1 MNMVTTI
8 TAVILALA
16 TPLIGGLLAGVDRKF
31 TARMQERVGPPLI
44 QPFYDVLK
52 LWGKNPMISN
62 NLQPILAFCYLG
74 FALVAAGM
82 VTFLQDLILV
92 LFVMGIADICLTV
105 AALNA
110 RSPFSYL
117 GGRREFLVMLS
128 YEPVM
133 LLVYIAIFLVTGSFT
148 IKGVYAYGQPLVLVL
163 PLALVALQFVL
174 VIEMKKSPYDVS
186 GSGHAHQELVRGVFT
201 EFSGY
206 TMALIELGHW
216 TKIATTLMIFSL
228 FWAPNP
234 FIGAS
239 ISLAMFFVALVVDNI
254 YPRLTWQKM
263 LKTTWS
269 VGLILIFL
277 NVVALVYGGKIEC
290 H

>member
-1 MNMVTTI
+1 MNTLTI
-8 TAVILALA
+8 LTAVILALA
-16 TPLIGGLLAGVDRKF
+16 TPVIGGILAGVDRKL
-31 TARMQERVGPPLI
+31 TARMQERVGPPLV

-62 NLQPILAFCYLG
+62 NLQPVLAFSYLG

-82 VTFLQDLILV
+82 VTFQQDLLLV
-92 LFVMGIADICLTV
+92 LFIMGVADVCLTV

-110 RSPFSYL
+110 KSPYSYL
-117 GGRREFLVMLS
+117 GGRREFLAMLS

-133 LLVYIAIFLVTGSFT
+133 LLADIAIFLVTGSFT
-148 IKGVYAYGQPLVLVL
+148 IKGIYNYGQPLLMVL
-163 PLALVALQFVL
+163 PLVLVALQFVL

-216 TKIATTLMIFSL
+216 AKLTTTLMIFSL

-234 FIGAS
+234 LIGAA
-239 ISLAMFFVALVVDNI
+239 ISLAMFFVALVIDNI

-263 LKTTWS
+263 LRTTWS
-269 VGLILIFL
+269 VGFILILVNL
-277 NVVALVYGGKIEC
+277 AVLVYGGII
-290 H
+290 

>member
-1 MNMVTTI
+1 MNTIQII
-8 TAVILALA
+8 TAVLLALA
-16 TPLIGGLLAGVDRKF
+16 TPVIGGLLAGVDRKL
-31 TARMQERVGPPLI
+31 TAKMQERVGPPLV

-62 NLQPILAFCYLG
+62 NLQPILAFGYLG

-82 VTFLQDLILV
+82 VTFQQDLLLV
-92 LFVMGIADICLTV
+92 LFIMGIADICLTV
-105 AALNA
+105 AAVSTK
-110 RSPFSYL
+110 SPYSYL
-117 GGRREFLVMLS
+117 GGRREFLAMLS

-133 LLVYIAIFLVTGSFT
+133 LLVDIAIFLVTGSFT
-148 IKGVYAYGQPLVLVL
+148 IKGIYAYGQPLLMVL
-163 PLALVALQFVL
+163 PLALVALMFVL

-216 TKIATTLMIFSL
+216 TKLATTLMIFSL

-234 FIGAS
+234 VIGGV

-263 LKTTWS
+263 LKTTWTTGF
-269 VGLILIFL
+269 VLVLL
-277 NVVALVYGGKIEC
+277 NLAVLVFGGVI
-290 H
+290 

>member
-1 MNMVTTI
+1 MNTLTI
-8 TAVILALA
+8 LTAVILALA
-16 TPLIGGLLAGVDRKF
+16 TPVIGGILAGVDRKL
-31 TARMQERVGPPLI
+31 TARMQERVGPPLV

-52 LWGKNPMISN
+52 LWGKTPMISN
-62 NLQPILAFCYLG
+62 KLQPVLAFGYLG

-82 VTFLQDLILV
+82 VTFQQDLLLV
-92 LFVMGIADICLTV
+92 LFIMGVADVCLTV

-110 RSPFSYL
+110 KSPYSYL
-117 GGRREFLVMLS
+117 GGRREFLAMLS

-133 LLVYIAIFLVTGSFT
+133 LLADIAIFLVTGSFT
-148 IKGVYAYGQPLVLVL
+148 IKGIYNYGQPLLMVL
-163 PLALVALQFVL
+163 PLVLVALQFVL

-216 TKIATTLMIFSL
+216 AKLSTTLMIFSL

-234 FIGAS
+234 LIGAA
-239 ISLAMFFVALVVDNI
+239 ISLAMFFVALVIDNI
-254 YPRLTWQKM
+254 YPRLTWQNM
-263 LKTTWS
+263 LRTTWS
-269 VGLILIFL
+269 VGFILILL
-277 NVVALVYGGKIEC
+277 NLAVLVYGGII
-290 H
+290 

>member
-1 MNMVTTI
+1 MNTI
-8 TAVILALA
+8 TIITAAVLALA
-16 TPLIGGLLAGVDRKF
+16 TPLIGGLLAGVDRKL
-31 TARMQERVGPPLI
+31 TARMQERVGPPLV

-52 LWGKNPMISN
+52 LWGKDPMISN
-62 NLQPILAFCYLG
+62 NLQPILAFGYLG
-74 FALVAAGM
+74 FALVAAFM
-82 VTFLQDLILV
+82 VTFQQDLLLV
-92 LFVMGIADICLTV
+92 LFIMGIADIALTV
-105 AALNA
+105 AAVSTK
-110 RSPFSYL
+110 SPYSYL
-117 GGRREFLVMLS
+117 GGRREFLAMLS

-133 LLVYIAIFLVTGSFT
+133 LLADIAIFLVTGSFT
-148 IKGVYAYGQPLVLVL
+148 IKGIYAYGQPLAMVL
-163 PLALVALQFVL
+163 PLALIALQFVL

-216 TKIATTLMIFSL
+216 TKLATTLMIFSL
-228 FWAPNP
+228 FWAPSP
-234 FIGAS
+234 VIGVA

-269 VGLILIFL
+269 VGFILILL
-277 NVVALVYGGKIEC
+277 NVAVLVFGGVI
-290 H
+290 

>member
-1 MNMVTTI
+1 MNTLTI
-8 TAVILALA
+8 LTAVILALA
-16 TPLIGGLLAGVDRKF
+16 TPVIGGILAGVDRKL
-31 TARMQERVGPPLI
+31 TARMQERVGPPLV

-52 LWGKNPMISN
+52 LWGKTPMISN
-62 NLQPILAFCYLG
+62 NLQPVLAFGYLG

-82 VTFLQDLILV
+82 VTFQQDLLLV
-92 LFVMGIADICLTV
+92 LFIMGVADVCLTV

-110 RSPFSYL
+110 KSPYSYL
-117 GGRREFLVMLS
+117 GGRREFLAMLS

-133 LLVYIAIFLVTGSFT
+133 LLADIAIFLVTGSFT
-148 IKGVYAYGQPLVLVL
+148 IKGIYNYGQPLLMVL
-163 PLALVALQFVL
+163 PLVLVALQFVL

-216 TKIATTLMIFSL
+216 AKLSTTLMIFSL

-234 FIGAS
+234 LIGAA
-239 ISLAMFFVALVVDNI
+239 ISLAMFFVALVIDNI
-254 YPRLTWQKM
+254 YPRLTWQNM
-263 LKTTWS
+263 LRTTWS
-269 VGLILIFL
+269 VGFILILL
-277 NVVALVYGGKIEC
+277 NLAVLVYGGII
-290 H
+290 